1 MGDTNTINEVIKF
14 SADKLS
20 FDMLDSCLVKFN
32 EFAKAQNIDPKT
44 NSVGCIII
52 DEVVNNIV
60 SYSGATE
67 FETHMVLDNGKVYFI
82 FKDNGA
88 KYDPTVDAIEEA
100 KQHQSEGKPG
110 GFGTNIICTLADTT
124 YRYENGFNILETH
137 IK

>member
-1 MGDTNTINEVIKF
+1 MSKANTINEVIKF

-20 FDMLDSCLVKFN
+20 FDMLDSCIVKFN
-32 EFAKAQNIDPKT
+32 EFAKAHEIDPKT

-52 DEVVNNIV
+52 DEVVNNII
-60 SYSGATE
+60 SYSGAKE
-67 FETHMVLDNGKVYFI
+67 FEMLMVLEDGKVYFI
-82 FKDNGA
+82 FRDNGT